1 MPVKKFWRWL
11 QRGTARPAWHS
22 LDPMNHPDVL
32 RMSER
37 ELADLPMDPWSCPD
51 VSLVGAG
58 VSPRNIRSATS
69 PGRCLAIATKKAAGA

>member
-1 MPVKKFWRWL
+1 
-11 QRGTARPAWHS
+11 
-22 LDPMNHPDVL
+22 
-32 RMSER
+32 MSER